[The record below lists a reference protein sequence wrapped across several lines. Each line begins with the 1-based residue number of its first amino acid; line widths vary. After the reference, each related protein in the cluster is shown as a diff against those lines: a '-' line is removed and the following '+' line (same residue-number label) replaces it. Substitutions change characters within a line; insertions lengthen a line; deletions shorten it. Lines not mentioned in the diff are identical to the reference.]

1 MRYGFVARMSAQYA
15 VERLCQ
21 TLSVSRSGYYA
32 WKKRKPSQ
40 RVLDNQLLT
49 EHMQRIHQHSR
60 GTYGSPRLQAALR
73 KAGWRVN
80 HKRVARLMRLAGLV
94 GRRKV
99 RRVSTTH
106 SRHPYPVAPN
116 RLGQEFSAQAP
127 NQKWVGDITYIPTAE
142 GWLYL
147 AGILDLYSRKIVGW
161 EMGSEIT
168 ADLVERALRMALF
181 QRHPLGRELLHHS
194 DRGSQ
199 YASEQIQTLLAAHHI
214 QVSMS
219 RTGNCYDNAVME
231 SFFATLKCEWVH
243 FQRYT
248 NREEARRD
256 IFGYIEGFYNTHRL
270 HSSLGYLSP
279 NEFEARS
286 HPSP

>member
-142 GWLYL
+142 GWLY
-147 AGILDLYSRKIVGW
+147 GGDPGSVFTQDRGVGD
-161 EMGSEIT
+161 GLG
-168 ADLVERALRMALF
+168 DHRR
-181 QRHPLGRELLHHS
+181 PGREGLA
-194 DRGSQ
+194 DGSFP
-199 YASEQIQTLLAAHHI
+199 ASSVGQGALA
-214 QVSMS
+214 
-219 RTGNCYDNAVME
+219 
-231 SFFATLKCEWVH
+231 SF
-243 FQRYT
+243 
-248 NREEARRD
+248 
-256 IFGYIEGFYNTHRL
+256 GSG
-270 HSSLGYLSP
+270 
-279 NEFEARS
+279 
-286 HPSP
+286 